1 MGDDSFETNFA
12 HDIYHW
18 QPTGFPYDFNSIMH
32 YPAYATST
40 CRDCPVITY
49 KDTDQA
55 VETNDSGTFSAIDI
69 KGAGHD
75 GSFVCINVGA
85 HTVDVS
91 P

>member
-40 CRDCPVITY
+40 CGRDCPVITY

-69 KGAGHD
+69 KEVFD
-75 GSFVCINVGA
+75 FTLTSSLICSKI
-85 HTVDVS
+85 
-91 P
+91 